1 MRSSLFFYRKHDAS
15 VKIWKMKMN
24 SPGKSALGRRSGNY
38 KEPEVEM
45 AWNAWGMKRKPVQ
58 LEFFMWKEWIKM
70 QLEREASARSLRPWK
85 GVCLSFS
92 EQWESIEEFKQRS
105 DISDLHSKKAHLAV
119 RQMNCSGNRSGSKWI
134 GNVVT
139 VVVRTSWPAWEVTG
153 DGGQPRGLCEN
164 L

>member
-1 MRSSLFFYRKHDAS
+1 MSLID
-15 VKIWKMKMN
+15 I
-24 SPGKSALGRRSGNY
+24 
-38 KEPEVEM
+38 
-45 AWNAWGMKRKPVQ
+45 
-58 LEFFMWKEWIKM
+58 
-70 QLEREASARSLRPWK
+70 
-85 GVCLSFS
+85 
-92 EQWESIEEFKQRS
+92 KQRS